1 VTICHS
7 RVVHFAL
14 LSAALFLVHPPSPAV
29 GLGPA
34 QIETRALGSLLV
46 DVPRRTDASTQA
58 GADAVE
64 APPTAPHFD
73 LTGIR
78 PPFDLDHLD
87 YPQVH
92 AYLEYWTTTGRRRM
106 ASLLSR
112 SGRYRDLILE
122 ALAEAERPADLLY
135 LVAIESGFNPCVESR
150 AGAVGLWQFMPR
162 TARGRGLTV
171 ERRFDE
177 RCDPERATEAGIAYL
192 SELHER
198 FGSWPLA
205 MAAYNAG
212 RGHVMQELRR
222 YNLNDFWV
230 MDDYSAIYDD
240 TRGYVYKIVAAAII
254 GQDPARFGFDGV
266 VPEPAIV
273 WDTVDVPGA
282 TRLRDVARALDVDV
296 DELMRLNPALTS
308 PVAPNGDSFALH
320 IPAGRTADFVRAFD
334 DIEVE
339 RDDSFVYTTRFGDTV
354 ETVST
359 LFGLPERALR
369 AANGLGRREST
380 GYGTEL
386 VIPLAPDE
394 ASALLAA
401 REDRLSDD
409 QAVVIIPQIAFDYS
423 DRERVFYEVQRG
435 DDVWSVAAAFEVSPY
450 ELGMWNDIDPAVEI
464 HTGMVLQVWP
474 DHAPDPERVRFVRD
488 DAVRALPVGSEEFVA
503 WDEDQSQSRQRR
515 ARTYTVRRGDTLSR
529 IAQRHG
535 VSTRDLIRWNDLS
548 SPNNI
553 RAGQELR
560 VRR

>member
-1 VTICHS
+1 MTNRHS
-7 RVVHFAL
+7 RVVLLTL
-14 LSAALFLVHPPSPAV
+14 LSASLVLGDPTSGFA
-29 GLGPA
+29 LGPA
-34 QIETRALGSLLV
+34 QLESRPGGSLL
-46 DVPRRTDASTQA
+46 T
-58 GADAVE
+58 E
-64 APPTAPHFD
+64 APQRAQTDTQTGAEAAAPLERAPHFD

-78 PPFDLDHLD
+78 PPFDLDHLE

-122 ALAEAERPADLLY
+122 ALADAGQPADLLY

-162 TARGRGLTV
+162 TARGRGLVV

-192 SELHER
+192 TELHER

-222 YNLNDFWV
+222 YNLNDFWA

-254 GQDPARFGFDGV
+254 GQDPARFGFDGI

-273 WDTVDVPGA
+273 WDTVDVPGG
-282 TRLRDVARALDVDV
+282 TRLRDVARALDI
-296 DELMRLNPALTS
+296 ELDSLVQLNPALTT
-308 PVAPNGDSFALH
+308 PVAPSGESFALH

-334 DIEVE
+334 HIEVE
-339 RDDSFVYTTRFGDTV
+339 REDPFIYTTRFGDTV
-354 ETVST
+354 ETVSAT
-359 LFGLPERALR
+359 FGVPERALR
-369 AANGLGRREST
+369 AANGLSRREVA
-380 GYGTEL
+380 GYGTDL

-394 ASALLAA
+394 AASLLDA
-401 REDRLSDD
+401 REDRLSDE
-409 QAVVIIPQIAFDYS
+409 QGVVIIPAIAFDYA

-435 DDVWSVAAAFEVSPY
+435 DDAWSVAAAFEVSPY

-464 HTGMVLQVWP
+464 HSGMVLQVWP
-474 DHAPDPERVRFVRD
+474 DRAPDPASVRFVRD
-488 DAVRALPVGSEEFVA
+488 AAVRALPVGSEEFAA
-503 WDEDQSQSRQRR
+503 WDEEQSQGRQRR
-515 ARTYTVRRGDTLSR
+515 TRTYTVRRGDTLSR